1 MADWC
6 ITLTLTEREV
16 LAALLLII
24 LIDKIGRG
32 RTCALVHWVHLVALP
47 SGGVYQHKEIYWKTT
62 KEPEN
67 LSQHHSL
74 PSLLFLCLNTPG

>member
-32 RTCALVHWVHLVALP
+32 RTCVVHWVHLVALP